1 MPSEE
6 SPGPADDVGAKA
18 LEAVKVGATLN
29 ADHRADPGGLRSIG
43 TCRICRIFCYQTQD
57 GTWKH
62 VPSIEECDHAEY
74 WIRQR
79 RDLVSMSHQPSDTRF
94 S

>member
-6 SPGPADDVGAKA
+6 NPGLSDDPGTKA
-18 LEAVKVGATLN
+18 LEAVRVGATLN
-29 ADHRADPGGLRSIG
+29 ADHHADPGALRSIG

-62 VPSIEECDHAEY
+62 VPAVEECEQADN

-79 RDLVSMSHQPSDTRF
+79 RDLVSMSYDPSDTQRG
-94 S
+94 